1 MQSLNVRSSSRPCR
15 FALVLLIT
23 LTVLALPGLAP
34 ASAQDES
41 PGTSAAASPLGQ
53 ALQSRLGSGTAAAPV
68 LESLPGA
75 TRERIAK
82 AAQRFY
88 DERGYRTVWLS
99 DGRPTGRVD
108 ELLGGIDGVTA
119 DGLSPETYRPDAL
132 RRLVQE
138 ANGGTDAAARA
149 ELALSQTFL
158 TLVEHLGSGRL
169 DPDRASTPWY
179 IENPS
184 PDLAAILAEVAGGAG
199 VQPTLEAARPV
210 HDGYERLRRGLERYR
225 QLADAGGWPQVPEGA
240 VLEPGDTA
248 PRERIEALVGRLQ
261 PEGFLPEGYTPPAPE
276 GAAAD
281 GSGELLYDDRLS
293 DAVGRFQ
300 ERYGIVVDGLV
311 GPETRGAMNLSA
323 AERVERIAINL
334 ERWRWL
340 PDDLGQRHVRVD
352 VPGFEARAYENGEP
366 ALSMKVVVGK
376 EGAGTPSFSDRMT
389 HAIINPYWNVPHSIT
404 VSEIL
409 PQARQ
414 DPGYLAAN
422 DFEIVTGW
430 GNDAEVVGA
439 SATAFANLES
449 GEWRIRERPGPGNA
463 LGQIKFMFPNEHNI
477 YLHDTPAEQLFEE
490 DVRAFSHGC
499 IRLERPFEL
508 GGWLFAPSSEW
519 TESRLRQAVESGERQ
534 RADLPEE
541 VPVYLLYWTARA
553 GEDGTV
559 SFRKDLYGHDETL
572 AAELGVG

>member
-1 MQSLNVRSSSRPCR
+1 MQPSNLLSNRHPSV
-15 FALVLLIT
+15 LVLLVS
-23 LTVLALPGLAP
+23 LAFVLAGPPAAAQDAGSLPQGIETRLAESPATAPALEGLA
-34 ASAQDES
+34 Q
-41 PGTSAAASPLGQ
+41 
-53 ALQSRLGSGTAAAPV
+53 
-68 LESLPGA
+68 A
-75 TRERIAK
+75 TRERVVE
-82 AAQRFY
+82 AAGRFY
-88 DERGYRTVWLS
+88 EEHSHEAVWLEE
-99 DGRPTGRVD
+99 GRPSGRVE
-108 ELLGGIDGVTA
+108 ELLGAIDGVTA
-119 DGLSPETYRPDAL
+119 DGLSPETYGPDAL
-132 RRLVQE
+132 RRLAQQ
-138 ANGGTDAAARA
+138 ASQGTDAAAQA

-169 DPDRASTPWY
+169 DPDRADTPWY

-184 PDLAAILAEVAGGAG
+184 PDLAAALAEIAGGAG
-199 VQPTLEAARPV
+199 VRPTLEAARPV
-210 HDGYERLRRGLERYR
+210 HDGYERLRQGLERYR
-225 QLADAGGWPQVPEGA
+225 AIADAGGWPQVPEGQ
-240 VLEPGDTA
+240 VLNPGDTA
-248 PRERIEALVGRLQ
+248 PRERIEALVARLQ
-261 PEGFLPEGYTPPAPE
+261 PEGFLPEGYTPSPPE
-276 GAAAD
+276 GAAGD
-281 GSGELLYDDRLS
+281 GSGELLYDEQLS

-300 ERYGIVVDGLV
+300 GRYGIVVDGLV
-311 GPETRGAMNLSA
+311 GPETLGAMNLSA

-352 VPGFEARAYENGEP
+352 VPGFEVRAYDGGEP

-414 DPGYLAAN
+414 EPVYLEEN
-422 DFEIVTGW
+422 DYEIVTGW

-449 GEWRIRERPGPGNA
+449 GEWRIRERSGPGNA

-477 YLHDTPAEQLFEE
+477 YLHDTPAEHLFEE

-508 GGWLFAPSSEW
+508 GGWLFGPSSEW
-519 TESRLRQAVESGERQ
+519 SASRLRQAVDSGERQ
-534 RADLPEE
+534 RVDLPEE
-541 VPVYLLYWTARA
+541 IPVYLLYWTARA
-553 GEDGTV
+553 SEDGTV
-559 SFRKDLYGHDETL
+559 HFRTDLYGHDETL